1 MIMEIKALRLLM
13 IIFMAAVSQVACKQG
28 VRNEASK
35 GNDDTGVARDTP
47 SRKAYLQYAKGFSID
62 YYDHYK
68 LVRILNRESSVT
80 DTLFYL
86 LVENGY
92 PVPAG
97 FPGAQVIRIPV
108 QSIVGMSSMHVA
120 LADFAGV
127 ADRITGLGSL
137 EYISS
142 PEVRQRIK
150 AGQVKEVGL
159 DGSMNNELILTM
171 RPGVLIAMG
180 NPDAGFGKYKILT
193 DAGVPV
199 LLNAE
204 WLESTPLGRAEW
216 VKLMGALVDSE
227 DRVDKKFDSLAG
239 AYNRLAQLARNT
251 RDKPHVIIGM
261 PFKGS
266 WFTPA
271 GESYMGQFLRDAGA
285 GYKWSDSKGT
295 GSLAL
300 DFESVAPEALSA
312 DYWLDVG
319 DVGTKKDIVTKDARY
334 SSFRSFRTGR
344 VYNNNKRTNELG
356 SNDYWESGA
365 VNPQVVLA
373 DMIRILHPDL
383 LPDHQLVYYKQL
395 N

>member
-1 MIMEIKALRLLM
+1 MMSKGLYLLV
-13 IIFMAAVSQVACKQG
+13 ILFIVAFSQDACKPHTRKDAGDGDAVACVTK
-28 VRNEASK
+28 
-35 GNDDTGVARDTP
+35 P
-47 SRKAYLQYAKGFSID
+47 LRKANVKYAKGFSID
-62 YYDHYK
+62 YYDHFK
-68 LVRILNRESSVT
+68 LVRILNREPAVT

-86 LVENGY
+86 LVERNY
-92 PVPAG
+92 PVPTG
-97 FPGAQVIRIPV
+97 FPGAQVIHIPV

-137 EYISS
+137 EYIHS
-142 PEVRQRIK
+142 PEVRQYIK
-150 AGQVKEVGL
+150 AGKVKEVGL
-159 DGSMNNELILTM
+159 DGNMNNELILSM
-171 RPGVLIAMG
+171 HPGVLIAMG

-216 VKLMGALVDSE
+216 VKLMGALVDKE
-227 DRVDKKFDSLAG
+227 DRVDKKFDSVEA
-239 AYNRLAQLARNT
+239 AYNRLAQIGRKT
-251 RDKPHVIIGM
+251 TDKPSVIMGM
-261 PFKGS
+261 PFKGT

-271 GESYMGQFLRDAGA
+271 GESFMGQFLRDAGA

-300 DFESVAPEALSA
+300 DFESVASEALSA
-312 DYWLDVG
+312 DYWLDTG
-319 DVGTKKDIVTKDARY
+319 TAETKKEITAKDTRY
-334 SSFRSFRTGR
+334 GSFRSFRTGQ

-395 N
+395 R

>member
-1 MIMEIKALRLLM
+1 MKSKGLHLLVV
-13 IIFMAAVSQVACKQG
+13 IFIVAFSQDACKPH
-28 VRNEASK
+28 
-35 GNDDTGVARDTP
+35 ARKDAGDGDSVSALKP
-47 SRKAYLQYAKGFSID
+47 LRKANLKYAKGFSID
-62 YYDHYK
+62 YYDHFK
-68 LVRILNRESSVT
+68 LVRILNRGSAAT

-86 LVENGY
+86 LVERDY
-92 PVPAG
+92 PVPTN
-97 FPGAQVIRIPV
+97 FPGAQIIHIPV

-127 ADRITGLGSL
+127 TDRITGLGSL
-137 EYISS
+137 DYISS
-142 PEVRQRIK
+142 PEMRQYIK
-150 AGQVKEVGL
+150 AGKVKEVGL
-159 DGSMNNELILTM
+159 DGSINNELILTM
-171 RPGVLIAMG
+171 HPGVLIAMG

-193 DAGVPV
+193 NAGVPV
-199 LLNAE
+199 LLNTE

-216 VKLMGALVDSE
+216 VKLMGALVDRE
-227 DRVDKKFDSLAG
+227 DRVNKKFDSVDA
-239 AYNRLAQLARNT
+239 AYNRLAEIGRKT
-251 RDKPHVIIGM
+251 IEKPEVIIGM

-319 DVGTKKDIVTKDARY
+319 DVGTKKEIVAKDARY
-334 SSFRSFRTGR
+334 AGFRSFRTGR
-344 VYNNNKRTNELG
+344 IYNNNKRTNDLG

-395 N
+395 H